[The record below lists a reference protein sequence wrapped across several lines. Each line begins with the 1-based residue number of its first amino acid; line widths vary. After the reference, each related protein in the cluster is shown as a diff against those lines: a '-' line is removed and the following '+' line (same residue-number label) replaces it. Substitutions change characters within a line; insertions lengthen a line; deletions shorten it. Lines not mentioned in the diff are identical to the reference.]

1 MWWWFVLWV
10 VVIWLL
16 LSSLGYYGYTRSY
29 YYSSYGP
36 AGGIGLL
43 VVLFIIFWLVIGFAG
58 PHWGW
63 YGWSW

>member
-1 MWWWFVLWV
+1 V
-10 VVIWLL
+10 VVVRPLGGGDLAVVEQPRLL
-16 LSSLGYYGYTRSY
+16 RLHPVH

-63 YGWSW
+63 YGWSR